1 MAGVLDKIKD
11 NLKLVKSML
20 EDGKTDKEIAMKI
33 DVSYASYKNYKAKN
47 LDIKAI
53 YDEVKE
59 IRNAEVENSLFKLCT
74 GYTYYEEVPTK
85 VKEEVIVD
93 KENNVAVTQE
103 KVVIS
108 KVKKYKGPELA
119 AQKYWLNNKKKAQ
132 WKEDP
137 SKADIEKKKVKLKE
151 KEVEQKE
158 W

>member
-1 MAGVLDKIKD
+1 
-11 NLKLVKSML
+11 ML
-20 EDGKTDKEIAMKI
+20 EDGKTDKEIAKKL

-59 IRNAEVENSLFKLCT
+59 TRNAEVERSLFKLCT
-74 GYTYYEEVPTK
+74 GYSYYEEVPTK
-85 VKEEVIVD
+85 IKEEVIVD
-93 KENNVAVTQE
+93 EENNIAVTKE
-103 KVVIS
+103 RVVIS

-137 SKADIEKKKVKLKE
+137 SKIDIEKKKVKIKE
-151 KEVEQKE
+151 KEVDQKE